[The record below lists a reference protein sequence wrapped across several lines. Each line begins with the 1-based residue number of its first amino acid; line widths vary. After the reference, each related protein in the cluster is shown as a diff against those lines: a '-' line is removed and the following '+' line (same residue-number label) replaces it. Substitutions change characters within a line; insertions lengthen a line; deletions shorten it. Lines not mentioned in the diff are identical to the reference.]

1 MARTTQ
7 KGFTLIELMIVV
19 AIVGALL
26 LVALPAYESQLQKG
40 RRVDAMQALQQ
51 VASLQ
56 ENFML
61 DRSTYTEDL
70 TDLNIAN
77 PYISLEGH
85 YSIAATPGTCG
96 SIANCYQLTATPV
109 ATSPQADDTRC
120 TEFRLFS
127 TGAKQADGSL
137 GNDCW

>member
-7 KGFTLIELMIVV
+7 KGFTLMELMIVV

-26 LVALPAYESQLQKG
+26 LIALPAME
-40 RRVDAMQALQQ
+40 ALQR

-61 DRSTYTEDL
+61 DRSTYTISL
-70 TDLNIAN
+70 ADLNITN
-77 PYISLEGH
+77 PISREGH
-85 YSIAATPGTCG
+85 YSITAAACPGG
-96 SIANCYQLTATPV
+96 DIANCYVLTATPV

>member
-7 KGFTLIELMIVV
+7 KGFTLMELMIVV

-26 LVALPAYESQLQKG
+26 LIALPALE
-40 RRVDAMQALQQ
+40 ALQR

-61 DRSTYTEDL
+61 DRSTYTISL
-70 TDLNIAN
+70 ADLNITN
-77 PYISLEGH
+77 PISREGH
-85 YSIAATPGTCG
+85 YSITAAACPGG
-96 SIANCYQLTATPV
+96 DIANCYVLTATPV

>member
-1 MARTTQ
+1 VARTTQ
-7 KGFTLIELMIVV
+7 KGFTLMELMIVV

-26 LVALPAYESQLQKG
+26 LIALPAYESQLQKG
-40 RRVDAMQALQQ
+40 RRVDAMEALQR

-61 DRSTYTEDL
+61 DRSTYTISL
-70 TDLNIAN
+70 ADLNITN
-77 PYISLEGH
+77 PISREGH
-85 YSIAATPGTCG
+85 YSITAAACPGG
-96 SIANCYQLTATPV
+96 DIANCYVLTATPV